1 MHYFVNIGSN
11 LGVRELNIS
20 RALREIERLYGYF
33 EISRKEESEPWG
45 FDSPNSFINMAV
57 MFITDDTPEQVLAN
71 MQSIERGIS
80 PAPHRRPD
88 GSYADRKI
96 DIDIMAADEER
107 ISLPGLEIPHPQLAN
122 RLFFLRPF
130 MELAPG
136 WRHPDTGLT
145 CAEMIE
151 NLEKASASDSE

>member
-71 MQSIERGIS
+71 M
-80 PAPHRRPD
+80 
-88 GSYADRKI
+88 
-96 DIDIMAADEER
+96 
-107 ISLPGLEIPHPQLAN
+107 
-122 RLFFLRPF
+122 
-130 MELAPG
+130 
-136 WRHPDTGLT
+136 
-145 CAEMIE
+145 
-151 NLEKASASDSE
+151 